1 MPSSPEKRMRFIESC
16 GFLIIALSL
25 SVSAANPPVSSA
37 ELDRLYPELQKL
49 YLDLHQSPELSLH
62 EAKTGETLVA
72 QLRPLGYEVTANVGG
87 YGVVAVLKNGA
98 GPTVLFR
105 TDTDAL
111 PVEEKTGLPFASR
124 VRTADGTPVMHA
136 CGHDLHMSAWVGTA
150 KWMAAHKDRWSGTLM
165 LIAQPAEE
173 IVKGARAMIADGLY
187 TRFPKPEFALAIHD
201 DSSLPAGQVG
211 YTPGYALANSDSID
225 ITVFGKGGHGAQPQ
239 STVDPIVIAARIVSG
254 LQTLVSRQNDP
265 LDPVV
270 VTVGQIHGGTKN
282 NIIPDQVLLGLSV
295 RTYKKEVRARVL
307 QGIERVAKAEA
318 DLAGAPRPPEVKLTE
333 GTIAVYNDPKL
344 TQRLATA
351 LRSSLGENNVLE
363 IPPKMVSE
371 DFSYY
376 AQDGI
381 PEAMFHVGAVN
392 PAKFAQAQ
400 RSATPLPSLHSA
412 RFAPDF
418 QPTLYTAMETEI
430 TELLE
435 LMGKN

>member
-1 MPSSPEKRMRFIESC
+1 MRLL
-16 GFLIIALSL
+16 GFCLAALLAS
-25 SVSAANPPVSSA
+25 SSA
-37 ELDRLYPELQKL
+37 FAVDPPLSSVDFDRLYPELEKL
-49 YLDLHQSPELSLH
+49 YVDLHQAPELSLH
-62 EAKTGETLVA
+62 EAKTSEKLEA
-72 QLRPLGYEVTANVGG
+72 ELKPLGYEVTPKVGG
-87 YGVVAVLKNGA
+87 YGVVAVLRNGA

-111 PVEEKTGLPFASR
+111 PVEEKTGLRFASK
-124 VRTADGTPVMHA
+124 VHTPEGIPVMHA

-165 LIAQPAEE
+165 MIAQPAEE
-173 IVKGARAMIADGLY
+173 VVKGARAMLADGLY
-187 TRFPKPEFALAIHD
+187 TRFPKPDFALAIHD
-201 DSSLPAGQVG
+201 DSSLPAGEVG

-254 LQTLVSRQNDP
+254 LQLLVSRQNNP

-282 NIIPDQVLLGLSV
+282 NIIPDQVVLGLSV
-295 RTYKKEVRARVL
+295 RTYKKEVRERIL

-318 DLAGAPRPPEVKLTE
+318 ELAGAPRNPEIKITE

-344 TQRLATA
+344 TQRLVAA
-351 LRSSLGENNVLE
+351 LRTSLGDANVIE
-363 IPPKMVSE
+363 VPPKMVSE

-392 PAKFAQAQ
+392 PQKFAEAQ
-400 RSATPLPSLHSA
+400 KSGTPLPSLHSA
-412 RFAPDF
+412 LFAPDF
-418 QPTLYTAMETEI
+418 QPTLRTALETEI

-435 LMGKN
+435 LMSKK

>member
-1 MPSSPEKRMRFIESC
+1 MRLVGGC
-16 GFLIIALSL
+16 LAMLIAAVSL
-25 SVSAANPPVSSA
+25 GAVNPPVSGA
-37 ELDRLYPELQKL
+37 DFDRLYPELQKL
-49 YLDLHQSPELSLH
+49 YIDLHQSPELSLH
-62 EAKTGETLVA
+62 EAKTAEKLVA
-72 QLRPLGYEVTANVGG
+72 ELKPLGYSVTPNVGG
-87 YGVVAVLKNGA
+87 YGVVAILKNGI

-111 PVEEKTGLPFASR
+111 PVEENTGLPFASR

-150 KWMAAHKDRWSGTLM
+150 KWMATHKDHWSGTLM
-165 LIAQPAEE
+165 MIAQPAEE
-173 IVKGARAMIADGLY
+173 VVKGARAMLADGLY
-187 TRFPKPEFALAIHD
+187 TRFPKPDFALAIHD
-201 DSSLPAGQVG
+201 DSGLPAGEVG
-211 YTPGYALANSDSID
+211 FTPGYALANSDSID

-254 LQTLVSRQNDP
+254 LQTLVSRQNNP

-282 NIIPDQVLLGLSV
+282 NIIPDQVMLGLSV
-295 RTYKKEVRARVL
+295 RTYKKEVRERVL

-318 DLAGAPRPPEVKLTE
+318 ELAGAPRAPEVKITE

-351 LRSSLGENNVLE
+351 LRASLGDGNVVE
-363 IPPKMVSE
+363 ISPKMVSE

-381 PEAMFHVGAVN
+381 PEAMFHVGAVD
-392 PAKFAQAQ
+392 PEKFAEAQ
-400 RSATPLPSLHSA
+400 RSGTPLPSLHSA
-412 RFAPDF
+412 LFAPDF
-418 QPTLYTAMETEI
+418 QPTLHTAIETEV

-435 LMGKN
+435 LLGKK